1 MATQEVY
8 LEPQEGGD
16 RIHLDG
22 NDDILWAFESGG
34 SSPQVPLRVSDTVD
48 RKLLESGA
56 LGASPQQWKLTFIE
70 KGLPPVTIEKIWL
83 LERRRSIGPN
93 KALWFMSD
101 RRSALTSVLVDSTFN
116 KLRVANEYARPE
128 LPDGFA
134 SQNIAKFSQVSLS
147 HFVPFTCVVG
157 ASQDVSNPKNGDFY
171 APSEDIETREDY
183 QPWTALRA
191 LVWLL
196 RDDGFIKTYPG
207 IADLDGKPFRFG
219 ELKITERVK
228 DRRIILKNWNPRSS
242 WPEAVNDLARRARV
256 MLYIDHSGS
265 FVIDDLTPRND
276 IFRGYGIYRGAGG
289 IPIQASL
296 QRKAPRSAAIHFPEW
311 KEIKWMYDEDLAFKT
326 DDKMIEDGRSW
337 FFHNV
342 LKLPQDTTNFMKGQ
356 WVTIREA
363 LNEFQLDADEFG
375 INKSFVGNPKDAFTI
390 EKVRDHALT
399 SALASLWIR
408 DVDNLGFR
416 SPVLEARVSSIYQYY
431 RRAFRI
437 PEKWLDYIEDMKMMT
452 GRIFNTTTR
461 TRQPPPVWCDF
472 HSWDNSIYRARNTPG
487 DQGTGYLKNYP
498 IEGTTGTLPLNFR
511 DVTELDPGIQA
522 EFKNI
527 FSSSESSKGLV
538 KPSVPGMTPRQLDLT
553 QQIRPAPAKMFILD
567 KAQGVV
573 TLNFP
578 PDLTGCS
585 TNWGPGLVKDRELG
599 SRAIMT
605 VELGLAQFKSKMAYH
620 KDFRLIT
627 PFAVKWRTP
636 NSPKRFF
643 SIETKGSAYV
653 PFATGPEADIYF
665 PGFDALRAW
674 EEGKVS
680 YQFQSEEATGL
691 KITHEGTLVDEGALK
706 EIAAGKFE
714 ELYFRFLPRII
725 GMFRSHGWTRQMP
738 TGHVRATT
746 LSFRQGALETVVNA
760 ENVPLSP
767 SLWEFLSDNTRDML
781 AGLESMESMGR

>member
-1 MATQEVY
+1 MAAQKVY
-8 LEPQEGGD
+8 LRQAGGED
-16 RIHLDG
+16 SSRIYLDG
-22 NDDILWAFESGG
+22 ADDILWAFETGG
-34 SSPQVPLRVSDTVD
+34 SSPQVPLRVSDHVD
-48 RKLLESGA
+48 RQLIESGA
-56 LGASPQQWKLTFIE
+56 LGDKPTKWDLVFVEPGRT
-70 KGLPPVTIEKIWL
+70 PVTIKDIWL
-83 LERRRSIGPN
+83 GERRRSIGPD

-101 RRSALTSVLVDSTFN
+101 RRTALASVLVDSTFN
-116 KLRVANEYARPE
+116 KLRIANEYARPDIE
-128 LPDGFA
+128 DGFVND
-134 SQNIAKFSQVSLS
+134 NISKFSQVSLS

-157 ASQDVSNPKNGDFY
+157 ASQDVGNPRNGDFY
-171 APSEDIETREDY
+171 ALSGDKTREDY

-196 RDDGFIKTYPG
+196 RDDGFLKMYPG
-207 IADLDGKPFRFG
+207 ITDLDGKPFSFG

-228 DRRIILKNWNPRSS
+228 DRRIILKNWNPRNT
-242 WPEAVNDLARRARV
+242 WPNAVNDLARRARV
-256 MLYIDHSGS
+256 MVYVDENGS
-265 FVIDDLTPRND
+265 FVVDDLTPRND
-276 IFRGYGIYRGAGG
+276 IFKGYGIYRGAGG
-289 IPIQASL
+289 IPILASL
-296 QRKAPRSAAIHFPEW
+296 QRKAPRSATIHFPEW
-311 KEIKWMYDEDLAFKT
+311 KEIKWMYDEEMAFKT
-326 DDKMIEDGRSW
+326 EDRMEEDNRSW
-337 FFHNV
+337 FLNNV

-363 LNEFQLDADEFG
+363 LNEFQLDADQFG

-390 EKVRDHALT
+390 QKVRDHALT

-437 PEKWLDYIEDMKMMT
+437 PEKWLDYIEDIKMMT

-461 TRQPPPVWCDF
+461 TRQPPPVWCDY

-487 DQGTGYLKNYP
+487 DEGTGYLKNYP
-498 IEGTTGTLPLNFR
+498 IEGTIGLLPKDFA
-511 DVTELDPGIQA
+511 DVTSIDPRIMA
-522 EFKNI
+522 EFQED
-527 FSSSESSKGLV
+527 SAASSKGLV
-538 KPSVPGMTPRQLDLT
+538 KPSVPGMTPARVDQG
-553 QQIRPAPAKMFILD
+553 QRIRPAPAKLFILD
-567 KAQGVV
+567 KTQGVV

-585 TNWGPGLVKDRELG
+585 TSWGPGLVIDRERG

-605 VELGLAQFKSKMAYH
+605 VELGFAQFKSKMAYH
-620 KDFRLIT
+620 KDFRLIS

-643 SIETKGSAYV
+643 SVKTQGVAYV
-653 PFATGPEADIYF
+653 ERATGPDADVYF

-674 EEGKVS
+674 EEGKVT
-680 YQFQSEEATGL
+680 YRFKDEEVNGL
-691 KITHEGTLVDEGALK
+691 KIDHEGTLVDEGALK

-714 ELYFRFLPRII
+714 EIYFRFLPRVI
-725 GMFRSHGWTRQMP
+725 GMFRSHGWTGQLP

-746 LSFRQGALETVVNA
+746 LSFRQGALETSVNA